1 MKEKIV
7 TVAQGRLQGE
17 VKEDVAIFRGVP
29 FARAPVGALRWRG
42 PHPALPWKGIRP
54 ALTFPACAVQNVP
67 PAPEHPMALHYMS
80 EECLYLNV
88 WAPADTEGP
97 CPVLVWFYG
106 GALQAGTSDDPIT
119 DGEAYARNGV
129 VLVTVNYRVGFFGFF
144 VHPDMKEEDP
154 NGWSGNFGYRDQA
167 AALAWIRDN
176 IAAFGGDPSRV
187 TISGQ
192 SAGSGSC
199 CALMLAP
206 SARGLFQRAICHSG
220 DIFQPERD
228 TPLEDAEG
236 WGLETAEA
244 FGCRNLDEL
253 RRIPFTEFY
262 RDGDP
267 MRKTGHICATVIDRG
282 FLPDR
287 LGELMLSNQAAQIP
301 VIIGS
306 NYDEGS
312 RWAAEPYVRAVTE
325 RLGLPSDL
333 YSMENGLDG
342 YATKLA
348 RDYWYGRQLAW
359 AKIRSIDYGLPTWQY
374 VFARRLTEAG
384 AFHGMEMPYTFQT
397 LDAVPWSGRRLPY
410 TDEDRALS
418 ELMSRYWINFIRNGD
433 PNGEGL
439 PEWTAKG
446 PGVGHMQFDAQSG
459 MHDDITR
466 ATDRIVGPAVERW
479 MRSRMG

>member
-1 MKEKIV
+1 
-7 TVAQGRLQGE
+7 
-17 VKEDVAIFRGVP
+17 
-29 FARAPVGALRWRG
+29 
-42 PHPALPWKGIRP
+42 
-54 ALTFPACAVQNVP
+54 
-67 PAPEHPMALHYMS
+67 
-80 EECLYLNV
+80 
-88 WAPADTEGP
+88 
-97 CPVLVWFYG
+97 
-106 GALQAGTSDDPIT
+106 
-119 DGEAYARNGV
+119 
-129 VLVTVNYRVGFFGFF
+129 
-144 VHPDMKEEDP
+144 
-154 NGWSGNFGYRDQA
+154 
-167 AALAWIRDN
+167 
-176 IAAFGGDPSRV
+176 
-187 TISGQ
+187 
-192 SAGSGSC
+192 
-199 CALMLAP
+199 
-206 SARGLFQRAICHSG
+206 
-220 DIFQPERD
+220 
-228 TPLEDAEG
+228 
-236 WGLETAEA
+236 
-244 FGCRNLDEL
+244 
-253 RRIPFTEFY
+253 
-262 RDGDP
+262 

-359 AKIRSIDYGLPTWQY
+359 AKIRSIDFGLPTWQY

-410 TDEDRALS
+410 TDDDRVLS